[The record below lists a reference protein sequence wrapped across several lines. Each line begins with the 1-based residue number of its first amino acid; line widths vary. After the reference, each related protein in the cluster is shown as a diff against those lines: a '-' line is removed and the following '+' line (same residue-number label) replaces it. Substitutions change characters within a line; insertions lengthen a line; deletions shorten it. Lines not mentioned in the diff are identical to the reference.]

1 MDSDRFT
8 TLVGQFAGIDRDS
21 AERVTAAVLST
32 LAEHLSRGEAAD
44 VLGRLPPALQPYLHT
59 AGSPERFGVTEFLRR
74 VAQRDGTDVETA
86 QRRAAAVFLVLR
98 QAIGDDEFAAQ
109 LPREY
114 APLLAGRAVLEPVE
128 KMLARIAGVNGTSV
142 EEAR

>member
-1 MDSDRFT
+1 M
-8 TLVGQFAGIDRDS
+8 
-21 AERVTAAVLST
+21 
-32 LAEHLSRGEAAD
+32 
-44 VLGRLPPALQPYLHT
+44 
-59 AGSPERFGVTEFLRR
+59 
-74 VAQRDGTDVETA
+74 AQRDGTDVETA

-114 APLLAGRAVLEPVE
+114 APLLAGRAVLNPVE
-128 KMLARIAGVNGTSV
+128 KVLARIAGINGTSV